1 MTITSVMNHSNN
13 ISQKIGNN
21 ICLMSML
28 CRAVRGR
35 ELEISFLLSFS
46 CLGEIILLHVYIYC
60 VLRYTTAR
68 LQVLFSSQHLGG
80 ITKGCSNNY
89 DSESLLLY
97 IY

>member
-1 MTITSVMNHSNN
+1 M
-13 ISQKIGNN
+13 
-21 ICLMSML
+21 LML
-28 CRAVRGR
+28 CRAIHGR

-46 CLGEIILLHVYIYC
+46 CLGENNFTAYIHC

-68 LQVLFSSQHLGG
+68 LQVLFSSRHLGR

>member
-1 MTITSVMNHSNN
+1 MD
-13 ISQKIGNN
+13 GCGPF
-21 ICLMSML
+21 ICNSMML

-46 CLGEIILLHVYIYC
+46 CLGEIILLRIYC

-68 LQVLFSSQHLGG
+68 LQVLFSSRHLGG

-89 DSESLLLY
+89 DSESLLLH